1 MDRLT
6 RMTRMNYDGMGGAR
20 EYIMKIVD
28 MTSKQSELKILIA
41 KSFLVRRALNSMP
54 SEFDQ
59 LKLKHH
65 IMLKKADGI
74 LMNSSSFVNKKKR
87 EFLEV
92 LMVCESG
99 CSTILKKYLPRTTTM
114 ENKGVNTNNNLKK
127 Q

>member
-41 KSFLVRRALNSMP
+41 KSFLVHHALNSMP

-59 LKLKHH
+59 LKLKTSYNAQKGRWN
-65 IMLKKADGI
+65 ISELIFICDREEKRI
-74 LMNSSSFVNKKKR
+74 LRGSNGM
-87 EFLEV
+87 
-92 LMVCESG
+92 
-99 CSTILKKYLPRTTTM
+99 
-114 ENKGVNTNNNLKK
+114 
-127 Q
+127 